1 MDIGLLLSHGCN
13 NAEMTP
19 ARAASFLVFFVV
31 LSVVLAAGVRTAVS
45 EERAPASAHPSVV
58 ACRPADFRVVLDVGH
73 TADVPGA
80 ISAHG
85 IPEYVFNMRLAAD
98 VKDALVKA
106 GFDKTVLLVTDLAP
120 PLGLFERA
128 SSANKL
134 DADLFIA
141 IHHDSVPDDLLQTW
155 EYADHEEHFNDS
167 FPGYAIFISNDNADR
182 AGSLA
187 FGHLLGQALQAQGLA
202 YTPHYTL
209 PLMGHRRR
217 QLVDAEAGV
226 YRYDALV
233 VLEKTRMPAVLLEAG
248 SIINRT
254 EELQMATP
262 ERRNRISTAVVTAV
276 SEFCADRA
284 VARHDHHIRRVA
296 SPDAAPRHRIGVR

>member
-13 NAEMTP
+13 NTEMTP
-19 ARAASFLVFFVV
+19 ARAASFLVCFAV
-31 LSVVLAAGVRTAVS
+31 LSVVFGAGARSGVS
-45 EERAPASAHPSVV
+45 EERAPAQAQPSVA

-73 TADVPGA
+73 TPDVPGA

-98 VKDALVKA
+98 IKDALVKA
-106 GFDKTVLLVTDLAP
+106 GFAKTVLLVTDQAP

-155 EYADHEEHFNDS
+155 QYADHEEHFNDS
-167 FPGYAIFISNDNADR
+167 FPGYAIFVSDDNAER

-187 FGHLLGQALQAQGLA
+187 FGHLLGKALQAQGLA

-209 PLMGHRRR
+209 PLMRHRRR

-233 VLEKTRMPAVLLEAG
+233 VLQRTRMPAVLLEAG

-262 ERRNRISTAVVTAV
+262 ERRNLISTAMVTAV
-276 SEFCADRA
+276 TEFCASR
-284 VARHDHHIRRVA
+284 VMARHHHIRRLA
-296 SPDAAPRHRIGVR
+296 SPDAAPRRHVGVR

>member
-1 MDIGLLLSHGCN
+1 
-13 NAEMTP
+13 MTAP
-19 ARAASFLVFFVV
+19 RAASFFVFFI
-31 LSVVLAAGVRTAVS
+31 LFAALLAAFAAAPPAASG
-45 EERAPASAHPSVV
+45 EQRAASAQPSVA

-98 VKDALVKA
+98 LKDALVKA
-106 GFDKTVLLVTDLAP
+106 GFDKTVLLVTDQAP

-128 SSANKL
+128 WSANRL
-134 DADLFIA
+134 DADLFIS
-141 IHHDSVPDDLLQTW
+141 IHHDSVPDYLLQTW
-155 EYADHEEHFNDS
+155 QYAGHQEHYNDS
-167 FPGYAIFISNDNADR
+167 FPGYAIFISNDNAER

-187 FGHLLGQALQAQGLA
+187 FGHLLGKALQAQGLA

-209 PLMGHRRR
+209 PLMRHRRR
-217 QLVDAEAGV
+217 QLVDADAGV

-233 VLEKTRMPAVLLEAG
+233 VLQRTRMPAVLLEAG

-254 EELQMATP
+254 EELDMATP
-262 ERRNRISTAVVTAV
+262 ERRGRIGAATVSAVT
-276 SEFCADRA
+276 EFCAGRQM
-284 VARHDHHIRRVA
+284 ARRNHHIRRAAV
-296 SPDAAPRHRIGVR
+296 PDVAPRRRVGVR

>member
-1 MDIGLLLSHGCN
+1 
-13 NAEMTP
+13 MTP
-19 ARAASFLVFFVV
+19 ARAASFLVCFVFV
-31 LSVVLAAGVRTAVS
+31 ALSVLCVAGTRLGLS
-45 EERAPASAHPSVV
+45 EERAPAPAQPVA

-73 TADVPGA
+73 TPQVPGA

-106 GFDKTVLLVTDLAP
+106 GFDKTVLLLTDTAP

-134 DADLFIA
+134 GADLFIA
-141 IHHDSVPDDLLQTW
+141 IHHDSVPDYLLQTW
-155 EYADHEEHFNDS
+155 EYAGHDEHFNDS
-167 FPGYAIFISNDNADR
+167 FPGYAIFISDENGDR

-187 FGHLLGQALQAQGLA
+187 FGHLLGKALQARGLT

-209 PLMGHRRR
+209 PLMRHRRR

-226 YRYDALV
+226 YRYDALA
-233 VLEKTRMPAVLLEAG
+233 VLQRTRMPAVLLEAG
-248 SIINRT
+248 SIIDRT
-254 EELQMATP
+254 EELEMATP
-262 ERRNRISTAVVTAV
+262 ERRNRISAAIVAAAT
-276 SEFCADRA
+276 EFCASRT
-284 VARHDHHIRRVA
+284 VARRNHRIRRVA
-296 SPDAAPRHRIGVR
+296 LPEAAPRRRIGIR